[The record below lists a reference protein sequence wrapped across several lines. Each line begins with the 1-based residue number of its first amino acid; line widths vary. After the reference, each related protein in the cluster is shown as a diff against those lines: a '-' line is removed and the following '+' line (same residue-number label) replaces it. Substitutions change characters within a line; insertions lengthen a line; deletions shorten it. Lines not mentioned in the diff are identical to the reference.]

1 MSEKELQHYMKSCM
15 RKNTVKTIALTL
27 VICFMFSMMLP
38 NSSVKNTVGNI
49 ISSATTQEKTTK
61 TVIQDNIK
69 SYIKANGVPES
80 GSPEI
85 RQLATSIVQNI
96 NSDVMDN
103 NLSETD
109 QSAIEV
115 YVSQYIEEYV
125 SNNNLADDTEKSSDE
140 MATNLVQILTTVSEN
155 QSYYSN
161 IASDYQKFKDEAE
174 TTSDSLNQALYDLDS
189 YASLESALKEFKT
202 SYNEFTKKTDLNIAS
217 INSEYLVEKEN
228 FESFVTSYN
237 DYTASVDNKLNDLEK
252 YFSDSDK
259 DLQKEVNES
268 IHQVRDRLDETDKTI
283 DVNNTSLT
291 STIALLES
299 SLRSTALQ
307 MDENNTSATESI
319 ENLSHSFR
327 AYAEKNDATLKDLDK
342 SIYTLE
348 DNTVSSAD
356 FSSFKRDT
364 GETISTLSNNK
375 VDTDQ
380 FTEYQNSNDSAVTD
394 LLSSLGDLSTTYSDF
409 VETNDVKLSSID
421 SSISLLAEGIEDL
434 DESKVDNSVFSTF
447 STNTNTDIE
456 ELQNKVVELSEE
468 LESTKSDVSN
478 FSTELEGTQEDLA
491 ITKTSLATTNS
502 NVASI
507 SNRLSETD
515 MLTYDK
521 VYPVGSVYMSLNA
534 TSPETLFGGTWERI
548 SDTFLMAAGNTY
560 PAGTSGG
567 SNSVRLAANQI
578 PSLGISGTT
587 NASTTGSAGSG
598 MSASSSVSS
607 YGYSDRQGSTSV
619 NGEHDH
625 ASMKDNAL
633 IYVTTPAGGSTPGS
647 AVSGGTGTPNFWS
660 NTRTSIDGSHS
671 HTVYYQD
678 WYANGISTT
687 VSGLTP
693 HTHTIPALSVNG
705 SYTNNNLQ
713 SINVTNKYMT
723 VYMWKRVA

>member
-521 VYPVGSVYMSLNA
+521 VYPVGSVYVSLSDV
-534 TSPETLFGGTWERI
+534 SPATLFGGEWERI
-548 SDTFLMAAGNTY
+548 SDTFLMAAGDTY
-560 PAGTSGG
+560 PAGTTGG
-567 SNSVRLAANQI
+567 SNSLTLLANQI

-619 NGEHDH
+619 NGNHNH
-625 ASMKDNAL
+625 TN
-633 IYVTTPAGGSTPGS
+633 TGGS
-647 AVSGGTGTPNFWS
+647 ALWAQVPNYGNVNTNTVGEQS
-660 NTRTSIDGSHS
+660 NRANIVALQDAGDHS